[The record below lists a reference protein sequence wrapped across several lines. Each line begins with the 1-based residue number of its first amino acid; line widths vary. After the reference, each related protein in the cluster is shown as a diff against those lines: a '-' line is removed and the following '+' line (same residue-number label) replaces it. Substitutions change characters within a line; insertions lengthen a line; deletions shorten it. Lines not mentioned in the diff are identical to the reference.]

1 MSRAVANFRRD
12 GSGAVLIEF
21 ALTLPLLL
29 LVVVGIF
36 DFGFLFQQYEVVTNA
51 AREGARMAVL
61 PGYTEKD
68 VSDRVDAYLNAGG
81 VKSPH
86 LPATAVPT
94 LITPGGGAAPIGAM
108 KVTVSV
114 DYTFKYLGSIAQLF
128 GSSYGKVTLTAVSE
142 MRTEVAAGGI

>member
-1 MSRAVANFRRD
+1 MSRAMARFRSD

-36 DFGFLFQQYEVVTNA
+36 DFGFLFQQYQVVTNA

-61 PGYTEKD
+61 PGYTESD
-68 VSDRVDAYLNAGG
+68 VKNRVDAYLNAGG

-86 LPATAVPT
+86 TTTAVPT
-94 LITPGGGAAPIGAM
+94 LIAPGGGAAPIGAM
-108 KVTVSV
+108 KVTVTV

-128 GSSYGKVTLTAVSE
+128 GGSYGKVPLVAVSE